1 MTSEQF
7 NFTPCFQAFQHNFLI
22 NVLSVTGHWFSR
34 SASHSTTKVNNTTG
48 IMVKV
53 VTFTQSLTIPVTDTT
68 LNESSDG
75 ITNNNKNVAFYST
88 PSGS

>member
-22 NVLSVTGHWFSR
+22 GVLSVTGHWFSC

-48 IMVKV
+48 IMAKV
-53 VTFTQSLTIPVTDTT
+53 VTFIQSLTIPVTDTT

-75 ITNNNKNVAFYST
+75 ITKQQQKCSLLLYTFQ
-88 PSGS
+88 